1 MSWLTRTNYH
11 RRAGRREFGLL
22 VTCLADLIR
31 PRLGFAA
38 IQLLEASGCEV
49 EAPPGQ
55 TCCGQPAFNAGAMK
69 AAAFFARETIRQFEQ
84 YDYVVTPS
92 GSCAATIKVRYAEV
106 LAGDPNWLPRAQAV
120 AAKTWELLSFL
131 VRVRKYRPTGVTLRA
146 TATYHDSCSGLRE
159 LGVYDEP
166 RSLLAAVDGLELK
179 PLPGQG
185 ACCGFG
191 GTFSVKYPAIS
202 TAITEEKAKAVEA
215 AGADLLLGGD
225 LGCLMNIAGKL
236 NRRGS
241 KVRAMHA
248 AEMLAGMSDTAIG
261 EEE

>member
-1 MSWLTRTNYH
+1 MVDPNGLLQESRPP
-11 RRAGRREFGLL
+11 RVGLL
-22 VTCLADLIR
+22 VTCLADLFR
-31 PRLGFAA
+31 PKLGFAA

-49 EAPPGQ
+49 EAPLAQ

-69 AAAFFARETIRQFEQ
+69 AAAHFAREMIKQFEQ
-84 YDYVVTPS
+84 YDYVVAPS
-92 GSCAATIKVRYAEV
+92 GSCAATIKVHYPEA
-106 LAGDPNWLPRAQAV
+106 LADDPNWLPRAQAV

-131 VRVRKYRPTGVTLRA
+131 AHVRKYRPAGVTLKA

-159 LGVYDEP
+159 LGVYEEP

-191 GTFSVKYPAIS
+191 GTFSVKYPSIS
-202 TAITEEKAKAVEA
+202 NAITEEKANSVEA
-215 AGADLLLGGD
+215 SQADLLLGGD

-236 NRRGS
+236 SRRGS

-248 AEMLAGMSDTAIG
+248 AEVLAGMSDTAIG

>member
-1 MSWLTRTNYH
+1 MVDPNAITEERSPPRV
-11 RRAGRREFGLL
+11 GLL

-38 IQLLEASGCEV
+38 IRLLEAAGCAV
-49 EAPPGQ
+49 EAPLGQ
-55 TCCGQPAFNAGAMK
+55 TCCGQPAFNSGATK
-69 AAAFFARETIRQFEQ
+69 IAASLARATIRQFEQ

-92 GSCAATIKVRYAEV
+92 GSCAGMIKAHYPEA
-106 LAGDPNWLPRAQAV
+106 LADDPRWLPRAQAM

-131 VRVRKYRPTGVTLRA
+131 VRVRNFKPAGVTLAA

-159 LGVYDEP
+159 LGVFEEP

-179 PLPGQG
+179 PLPGQNV
-185 ACCGFG
+185 CCGFG
-191 GTFSVKYPAIS
+191 GAFSVKYPSISNAI
-202 TAITEEKAKAVEA
+202 AAEKANAVEGA
-215 AGADLLLGGD
+215 EADLLLGGD

-236 NRRGS
+236 SRRGS
-241 KVRAMHA
+241 KVRVMHA
-248 AEMLAGMSDTAIG
+248 AEVLAGMGDTAIG